1 MEQQTTQTVE
11 ELKQEIS
18 ILQAEIETLKAK
30 KSIAECIRESFA
42 QERPVRVLKRK
53 VRHKT
58 IGSTNT
64 PQVEITILESDYEQ
78 LIEQAKSTAWV
89 ERKLSELKS
98 LGDRLWHKMNH
109 SVVLQESIRRAELAE
124 ISCRMLRE
132 EVERL
137 KSLPVQE
144 YEVYDDVYMDDD
156 GDREMDY
163 PSYDDRE
170 P

>member
-1 MEQQTTQTVE
+1 MEQQTIE

-18 ILQAEIETLKAK
+18 LLQAEIETLKAK

-58 IGSTNT
+58 IGSKNP

-78 LIEQAKSTAWV
+78 LLEQAKSTAWV

-98 LGDRLWHKMNH
+98 LGDRLWHNMNH
-109 SVVLQESIRRAELAE
+109 STVLQDAIRRAESAE
-124 ISCRMLRE
+124 LSCRALRQ
-132 EVERL
+132 EVEQL
-137 KSLPVQE
+137 KSQPVQE
-144 YEVYDDVYMDDD
+144 YEAYEEVYIDDD
-156 GDREMDY
+156 ESRELDY
-163 PSYDDRE
+163 PSFDDRE
-170 P
+170 F

>member
-1 MEQQTTQTVE
+1 MEQQIVE

-18 ILQAEIETLKAK
+18 LLQAEIETLKAK

-53 VRHKT
+53 VRHRA
-58 IGSTNT
+58 IGSKNP

-89 ERKLSELKS
+89 ERKLSELRS

-109 SVVLQESIRRAELAE
+109 STVLQDAIRRAESAE
-124 ISCRMLRE
+124 ISCRALRQ
-132 EVERL
+132 EVEQL
-137 KSLPVQE
+137 KSQPVQK
-144 YEVYDDVYMDDD
+144 YEVYEEVYIDDD
-156 GDREMDY
+156 EGREIAY
-163 PSYDDRE
+163 PSFDDRE

>member
-1 MEQQTTQTVE
+1 MEQQIVE

-18 ILQAEIETLKAK
+18 LLQAEIETLKAK

-53 VRHKT
+53 VRHRA
-58 IGSTNT
+58 IGSKNP

-89 ERKLSELKS
+89 ERKLSELRN

-109 SVVLQESIRRAELAE
+109 STVLQDAIRRAESAE
-124 ISCRMLRE
+124 ISCRALRQ
-132 EVERL
+132 EVEQL
-137 KSLPVQE
+137 KSQPVQE
-144 YEVYDDVYMDDD
+144 YEVYEEVYRDDD
-156 GDREMDY
+156 EGREIDY
-163 PSYDDRE
+163 PSFDDRE

>member
-1 MEQQTTQTVE
+1 MEQQIVE

-18 ILQAEIETLKAK
+18 LLQAEIETLKAK

-53 VRHKT
+53 VRHRA
-58 IGSTNT
+58 IGSKNP

-89 ERKLSELKS
+89 ERKLSELRS

-109 SVVLQESIRRAELAE
+109 STVLQDAIRRAESAE
-124 ISCRMLRE
+124 ISCRALRQ
-132 EVERL
+132 EVEQL
-137 KSLPVQE
+137 KSQPVQE
-144 YEVYDDVYMDDD
+144 YEVYEEVCIDDD
-156 GDREMDY
+156 EGREIDY
-163 PSYDDRE
+163 PSFDDRE

>member
-1 MEQQTTQTVE
+1 MEQQIVE

-18 ILQAEIETLKAK
+18 LLQAEIETLKAK
-30 KSIAECIRESFA
+30 KSIAECIRESFS

-53 VRHKT
+53 VRHRA
-58 IGSTNT
+58 IGSKNP

-89 ERKLSELKS
+89 ERKLSELRN

-109 SVVLQESIRRAELAE
+109 STVLQDAIRRAESAE
-124 ISCRMLRE
+124 ISCRALRQ
-132 EVERL
+132 EVEQL
-137 KSLPVQE
+137 KSQPVQE
-144 YEVYDDVYMDDD
+144 YEVYEEVYIDDD
-156 GDREMDY
+156 EGREIAY
-163 PSYDDRE
+163 PSFDDRE

>member
-1 MEQQTTQTVE
+1 MEQQIVE

-18 ILQAEIETLKAK
+18 LLQAEIETLKAK
-30 KSIAECIRESFA
+30 KSIAKCIRESFA

-53 VRHKT
+53 VRHRA
-58 IGSTNT
+58 IGSKNP

-89 ERKLSELKS
+89 ERKLSELRN

-109 SVVLQESIRRAELAE
+109 STVLQDAIRRAESAE
-124 ISCRMLRE
+124 ISCRALRQ
-132 EVERL
+132 EVEQL
-137 KSLPVQE
+137 KSQPVQE
-144 YEVYDDVYMDDD
+144 YEVYEEVYIDDD
-156 GDREMDY
+156 EGREIDD
-163 PSYDDRE
+163 PSFDDRE

>member
-1 MEQQTTQTVE
+1 MPR
-11 ELKQEIS
+11 
-18 ILQAEIETLKAK
+18 
-30 KSIAECIRESFA
+30 CITR
-42 QERPVRVLKRK
+42 QK
-53 VRHKT
+53 
-58 IGSTNT
+58 
-64 PQVEITILESDYEQ
+64 
-78 LIEQAKSTAWV
+78 

-109 SVVLQESIRRAELAE
+109 STVLQDAIRRAELAE

-144 YEVYDDVYMDDD
+144 YEVYDEVYVDDD

>member
-1 MEQQTTQTVE
+1 MEQQTIE

-18 ILQAEIETLKAK
+18 LLQAEIETLKAK

-58 IGSTNT
+58 IGSKNP

-78 LIEQAKSTAWV
+78 LLEQAKSTAWV

-98 LGDRLWHKMNH
+98 LGDRLWHNMNH
-109 SVVLQESIRRAELAE
+109 STVLQDAIRRAESAE
-124 ISCRMLRE
+124 LSCRALRQ
-132 EVERL
+132 EVEQL
-137 KSLPVQE
+137 KSQPVQE
-144 YEVYDDVYMDDD
+144 YEAYEEVYIDDD
-156 GDREMDY
+156 ESREIDY
-163 PSYDDRE
+163 PSFDDRE
-170 P
+170 F

>member
-1 MEQQTTQTVE
+1 MEQQTIE

-18 ILQAEIETLKAK
+18 ALQAEIETLKAK

-58 IGSTNT
+58 IGSKNP

-78 LIEQAKSTAWV
+78 LLEQAKSTAWV

-98 LGDRLWHKMNH
+98 LGDRLWHNMNH
-109 SVVLQESIRRAELAE
+109 SAVLQDAIRRAESAE
-124 ISCRMLRE
+124 ITCRALRQ
-132 EVERL
+132 EVEQL
-137 KSLPVQE
+137 KSQPVQE
-144 YEVYDDVYMDDD
+144 YEAYEEVYIDDD
-156 GDREMDY
+156 ESREIDY
-163 PSYDDRE
+163 PSFDDRE
-170 P
+170 F

>member
-1 MEQQTTQTVE
+1 MEQQTIE

-18 ILQAEIETLKAK
+18 LLQAEIETLKAK

-58 IGSTNT
+58 IGSKNP

-78 LIEQAKSTAWV
+78 LLEQAKSTAWV
-89 ERKLSELKS
+89 ERKLSELRN

-109 SVVLQESIRRAELAE
+109 STVLQDAIRRAESAE
-124 ISCRMLRE
+124 LSCRALRQ
-132 EVERL
+132 EVEQL
-137 KSLPVQE
+137 KSQPVQE
-144 YEVYDDVYMDDD
+144 YEAYEEVYIDDD
-156 GDREMDY
+156 ESREIDY
-163 PSYDDRE
+163 PSFDDRE
-170 P
+170 F

>member
-1 MEQQTTQTVE
+1 MEQQIVE

-18 ILQAEIETLKAK
+18 LLQAEIETLKAK

-53 VRHKT
+53 VRHRA
-58 IGSTNT
+58 IGSKNP

-89 ERKLSELKS
+89 ERKLSELRS

-109 SVVLQESIRRAELAE
+109 SAVLQDAIRRAENAE
-124 ISCRMLRE
+124 ISCRALRQ
-132 EVERL
+132 EVEQL
-137 KSLPVQE
+137 KSQPVQE
-144 YEVYDDVYMDDD
+144 YEVYEEVYIDDD
-156 GDREMDY
+156 EGREIDY
-163 PSYDDRE
+163 PSFDDRE

>member
-1 MEQQTTQTVE
+1 MEQQTIE

-18 ILQAEIETLKAK
+18 SLQAEIETLKAK

-58 IGSTNT
+58 IGSKNP

-78 LIEQAKSTAWV
+78 LLEQAKSTAWV

-98 LGDRLWHKMNH
+98 LGDRLWHNINH
-109 SVVLQESIRRAELAE
+109 STVLQDAIRRAESAE
-124 ISCRMLRE
+124 LSCRALRQ
-132 EVERL
+132 EVEQL
-137 KSLPVQE
+137 KSQPVQE
-144 YEVYDDVYMDDD
+144 YEAYEEVYIDDD
-156 GDREMDY
+156 EGREIDY
-163 PSYDDRE
+163 PSFDDRE
-170 P
+170 F

>member
-1 MEQQTTQTVE
+1 MEQQTIE

-18 ILQAEIETLKAK
+18 LLQAEIETLKAK

-58 IGSTNT
+58 IGSKNP

-78 LIEQAKSTAWV
+78 LLEQAKSAAWV
-89 ERKLSELKS
+89 ERKLSELKN

-109 SVVLQESIRRAELAE
+109 SAVLQDAIRRAESAE
-124 ISCRMLRE
+124 ITCRALRQE
-132 EVERL
+132 GEQL
-137 KSLPVQE
+137 KTPPVQE
-144 YEVYDDVYMDDD
+144 YDVCYDVSMDDD
-156 GDREMDY
+156 EGREIDY
-163 PSYDDRE
+163 PSFDDRE
-170 P
+170 F

>member
-18 ILQAEIETLKAK
+18 LLQAEIETLKAK

-58 IGSTNT
+58 IGSKNP

-78 LIEQAKSTAWV
+78 LMEQAKSTAWV

-109 SVVLQESIRRAELAE
+109 TSLCSVFARIPSFHSSLFRSSINAATLGL
-124 ISCRMLRE
+124 ITP
-132 EVERL
+132 
-137 KSLPVQE
+137 K
-144 YEVYDDVYMDDD
+144 
-156 GDREMDY
+156 
-163 PSYDDRE
+163 
-170 P
+170 

>member
-1 MEQQTTQTVE
+1 MEQQIVE

-18 ILQAEIETLKAK
+18 LLQAEIETLKAK

-53 VRHKT
+53 VRHRA
-58 IGSTNT
+58 IGSKNP

-89 ERKLSELKS
+89 EQKLSELRN

-109 SVVLQESIRRAELAE
+109 STVLQDAIRRAESAE
-124 ISCRMLRE
+124 ISCRALRQ
-132 EVERL
+132 EVEQL
-137 KSLPVQE
+137 KSQPVQE
-144 YEVYDDVYMDDD
+144 YEVYEEVYIDDD
-156 GDREMDY
+156 EGREIDY
-163 PSYDDRE
+163 PSFDDRE

>member
-1 MEQQTTQTVE
+1 MEQQTIE

-18 ILQAEIETLKAK
+18 SLQAEIETLKAK

-58 IGSTNT
+58 IGSKNP

-89 ERKLSELKS
+89 ERKLSELRN

-109 SVVLQESIRRAELAE
+109 STVLQDAIRRAESAE
-124 ISCRMLRE
+124 ISCRALRQ
-132 EVERL
+132 EVEQL
-137 KSLPVQE
+137 KSQPVQE
-144 YEVYDDVYMDDD
+144 YEAYEEVYIDDD
-156 GDREMDY
+156 ESREIDY
-163 PSYDDRE
+163 PSFDDRE
-170 P
+170 F

>member
-1 MEQQTTQTVE
+1 MEQQIVE

-18 ILQAEIETLKAK
+18 LLQAEIETLKAK

-53 VRHKT
+53 VRYKA
-58 IGSTNT
+58 IGSKNP

-78 LIEQAKSTAWV
+78 LMEQAKSTAWV
-89 ERKLSELKS
+89 ERKLSELQS

-109 SVVLQESIRRAELAE
+109 SAVLQDAIRRAESAE
-124 ISCRMLRE
+124 ITCRALRQ
-132 EVERL
+132 EVEQL
-137 KSLPVQE
+137 KTPPVQE
-144 YEVYDDVYMDDD
+144 YDVCYDVSMDDD
-156 GDREMDY
+156 EGREIDY
-163 PSYDDRE
+163 PSFDDRE

>member
-1 MEQQTTQTVE
+1 MEQQTIE

-18 ILQAEIETLKAK
+18 SLQAEIETLKAK
-30 KSIAECIRESFA
+30 KSIAECIRESFS

-58 IGSTNT
+58 IGSKIT

-78 LIEQAKSTAWV
+78 LLEQAKSTAWV

-109 SVVLQESIRRAELAE
+109 SAVLQDAIRRAESAE
-124 ISCRMLRE
+124 ITCRALRQ
-132 EVERL
+132 EVEQL
-137 KSLPVQE
+137 KSQPVQE
-144 YEVYDDVYMDDD
+144 YEVYEEVYIDD
-156 GDREMDY
+156 GEGREIDY
-163 PSYDDRE
+163 PSFDDRE